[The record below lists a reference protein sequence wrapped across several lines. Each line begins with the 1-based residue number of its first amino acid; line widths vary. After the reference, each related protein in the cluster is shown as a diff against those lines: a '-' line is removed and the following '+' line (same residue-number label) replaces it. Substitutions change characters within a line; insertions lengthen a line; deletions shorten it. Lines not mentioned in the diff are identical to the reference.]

1 MAALISS
8 MYYCWELLKR
18 MWCAAIAH
26 KANTR
31 HTASLVWLLEFQ
43 TNALW
48 ATQIDTP
55 VCYSVLMSNL
65 YTTTNT
71 LALLSTLTDGILSSK
86 RDLRQHL
93 YILTSTTTNQARTH
107 TQYTKAKEPDSSHLH
122 SQALQN
128 KLRLSLFP
136 VVGNKTAVLG
146 FASRKLPA
154 AGWPIEQKN
163 KVSIVSAN
171 LRYEKS
177 RDSSVQCMQL
187 CSRVAYGGG
196 CAEELLLWSEP
207 QVAYS
212 VSVFKQ
218 ESRCSAKGT

>member
-1 MAALISS
+1 MSHSNRHSRLLLCSYEQPLH
-8 MYYCWELLKR
+8 YYKHTC
-18 MWCAAIAH
+18 IAFH
-26 KANTR
+26 VNWWDTFKQTR
-31 HTASLVWLLEFQ
+31 ST
-43 TNALW
+43 
-48 ATQIDTP
+48 
-55 VCYSVLMSNL
+55 
-65 YTTTNT
+65 
-71 LALLSTLTDGILSSK
+71 STLVHPHKYD
-86 RDLRQHL
+86 
-93 YILTSTTTNQARTH
+93 NQARTH